1 MNFQQTS
8 KSILATVLVLGTV
21 VFVNGCG
28 KNVEVA
34 RVDSGKEIALTDKWN
49 DEDSRLVAEEMIND
63 MLSYPWISQ
72 FNQRFPGKE
81 PLLTVQRVRN
91 KSHEHIAVDTF
102 VNDIKRAV
110 IRSGKAGFI
119 ATLEERQDT
128 RAELADQDMNASAD
142 TRMEMG
148 EEDGANFALSGT
160 INSIVDQLD
169 GQRVTYYQVDLK
181 LINLQTAREVWNGS
195 KKIKKFMER
204 KSFLSR
210 VWNSDS
216 QTLISSAINYM

>member
-1 MNFQQTS
+1 MNFQQTG
-8 KSILATVLVLGTV
+8 KSILATVLFLGTV

-28 KNVEVA
+28 RSVEVA
-34 RVDSGKEIALTDKWN
+34 RVDAGKEIALTDKWN

-81 PLLTVQRVRN
+81 PLVTVQRVRN

-110 IRSGKAGFI
+110 IRSGKAGFV

-148 EEDGANFALSGT
+148 EEDGVNFALSGT

-169 GQRVTYYQVDLK
+169 GKRVTYYQVDLK

-204 KSFLSR
+204 KSFSF
-210 VWNSDS
+210 
-216 QTLISSAINYM
+216 

>member
-8 KSILATVLVLGTV
+8 KSILVTVLVLGTV

-28 KNVEVA
+28 KSVEVA

-81 PLLTVQRVRN
+81 PLVTVQRVRN

-160 INSIVDQLD
+160 VNSIVDQLD

-204 KSFLSR
+204 KSFSF
-210 VWNSDS
+210 
-216 QTLISSAINYM
+216 

>member
-8 KSILATVLVLGTV
+8 KSILAAVLVLGTV

-28 KNVEVA
+28 KSVEVA

-81 PLLTVQRVRN
+81 PLVTVQRVRN

-204 KSFLSR
+204 KSFSF
-210 VWNSDS
+210 
-216 QTLISSAINYM
+216 

>member
-8 KSILATVLVLGTV
+8 KSILVTVLVLGTV

-28 KNVEVA
+28 KSVEVA

-81 PLLTVQRVRN
+81 PLVTVQRVRN

-119 ATLEERQDT
+119 ATIEERQDT

-204 KSFLSR
+204 KSFSF
-210 VWNSDS
+210 
-216 QTLISSAINYM
+216 

>member
-81 PLLTVQRVRN
+81 PLVTMQRVRN

-169 GQRVTYYQVDLK
+169 NQRVTYYQVDLK

-204 KSFLSR
+204 KSFSL
-210 VWNSDS
+210 
-216 QTLISSAINYM
+216 

>member
-8 KSILATVLVLGTV
+8 KSILVTVMVLGTV
-21 VFVNGCG
+21 VCVNGCG
-28 KNVEVA
+28 KSVEVA

-81 PLLTVQRVRN
+81 PLVTVQRVRN

-204 KSFLSR
+204 KSFSF
-210 VWNSDS
+210 
-216 QTLISSAINYM
+216 

>member
-8 KSILATVLVLGTV
+8 KSILATVLILGTV

-28 KNVEVA
+28 KSVEVA

-81 PLLTVQRVRN
+81 PLVTVQRVRN

-148 EEDGANFALSGT
+148 EEDGANFTLSGT

-169 GQRVTYYQVDLK
+169 NQRVTYYQVDLK

-204 KSFLSR
+204 KSFSF
-210 VWNSDS
+210 
-216 QTLISSAINYM
+216 

>member
-8 KSILATVLVLGTV
+8 KSILATVLVLGTA
-21 VFVNGCG
+21 VFVDGCG
-28 KNVEVA
+28 KSVEVA

-81 PLLTVQRVRN
+81 PLVTVQRVRN

-128 RAELADQDMNASAD
+128 RAELANQDMNASAD

-169 GQRVTYYQVDLK
+169 NQRVTYYQVDLK

-204 KSFLSR
+204 KSFSF
-210 VWNSDS
+210 
-216 QTLISSAINYM
+216 

>member
-8 KSILATVLVLGTV
+8 KSILVTVLVLGTV

-28 KNVEVA
+28 KSVEVA

-72 FNQRFPGKE
+72 FNQRFPSKE
-81 PLLTVQRVRN
+81 PLVTVQRVRN

-148 EEDGANFALSGT
+148 EEDGANFALFGT

-204 KSFLSR
+204 KSFSF
-210 VWNSDS
+210 
-216 QTLISSAINYM
+216 

>member
-1 MNFQQTS
+1 MSFQQTS

-81 PLLTVQRVRN
+81 PLVTVQRVRN

-169 GQRVTYYQVDLK
+169 NQRVTYYQVDLK

-204 KSFLSR
+204 KSFSF
-210 VWNSDS
+210 
-216 QTLISSAINYM
+216 

>member
-8 KSILATVLVLGTV
+8 KSILATVMVLGTV

-28 KNVEVA
+28 KNVKVA

-81 PLLTVQRVRN
+81 PLVTVQRVRN

-169 GQRVTYYQVDLK
+169 NQRVTYYQVDLK

-204 KSFLSR
+204 KSFSF
-210 VWNSDS
+210 
-216 QTLISSAINYM
+216 

>member
-28 KNVEVA
+28 KSVEVA

-81 PLLTVQRVRN
+81 PLVTVQRVRN

-148 EEDGANFALSGT
+148 EEDGANFVLSGT

-169 GQRVTYYQVDLK
+169 NQRVTYYQVDLK

-204 KSFLSR
+204 KSFSF
-210 VWNSDS
+210 
-216 QTLISSAINYM
+216 

>member
-8 KSILATVLVLGTV
+8 KSILATVLVLGTA
-21 VFVNGCG
+21 VFVDGCG
-28 KNVEVA
+28 KSVEVA
-34 RVDSGKEIALTDKWN
+34 RVDSGKEIVLTDKWN

-81 PLLTVQRVRN
+81 PLVTVQRVRN

-169 GQRVTYYQVDLK
+169 NQRVTYYQVDLK

-204 KSFLSR
+204 KSFSF
-210 VWNSDS
+210 
-216 QTLISSAINYM
+216 

>member
-1 MNFQQTS
+1 MKFQQKS
-8 KSILATVLVLGTV
+8 KSILATVLILGTV

-28 KNVEVA
+28 KSVEVA

-72 FNQRFPGKE
+72 FNQRFPGKAT
-81 PLLTVQRVRN
+81 LVTVQRVRN

-169 GQRVTYYQVDLK
+169 NQRVTYYQVDLK

-204 KSFLSR
+204 KSFSF
-210 VWNSDS
+210 
-216 QTLISSAINYM
+216 

>member
-28 KNVEVA
+28 KHVEVA

-81 PLLTVQRVRN
+81 PLVTVQRVRN

-169 GQRVTYYQVDLK
+169 NQRVTYYQVDLK

-204 KSFLSR
+204 KSFSF
-210 VWNSDS
+210 
-216 QTLISSAINYM
+216 

>member
-81 PLLTVQRVRN
+81 PLVTVQRVRN
-91 KSHEHIAVDTF
+91 KSHEHVAVDTF

-204 KSFLSR
+204 KSFSF
-210 VWNSDS
+210 
-216 QTLISSAINYM
+216 

>member
-1 MNFQQTS
+1 MSFQQTS
-8 KSILATVLVLGTV
+8 KSILVTILVLGTV

-28 KNVEVA
+28 KSVEVA

-49 DEDSRLVAEEMIND
+49 DEDSRLVAEDIIND

-81 PLLTVQRVRN
+81 PLVTVQRVQN
-91 KSHEHIAVDTF
+91 KSHEHIAADTF

-204 KSFLSR
+204 KSFSF
-210 VWNSDS
+210 
-216 QTLISSAINYM
+216 

>member
-28 KNVEVA
+28 KSVEVA

-81 PLLTVQRVRN
+81 PLVTVQRVRN

-128 RAELADQDMNASAD
+128 RAELVDQDMNASAD

-204 KSFLSR
+204 KSFSF
-210 VWNSDS
+210 
-216 QTLISSAINYM
+216 

>member
-8 KSILATVLVLGTV
+8 KSILATVLVLGTI
-21 VFVNGCG
+21 VFVDGCG
-28 KNVEVA
+28 KSVEVA

-81 PLLTVQRVRN
+81 PLVTVQRVRN

-169 GQRVTYYQVDLK
+169 NQRVTYYQVDLK

-204 KSFLSR
+204 KSFSF
-210 VWNSDS
+210 
-216 QTLISSAINYM
+216 

>member
-1 MNFQQTS
+1 MKFQQTG
-8 KSILATVLVLGTV
+8 KSILATVLILGTV

-28 KNVEVA
+28 KSVEVA

-63 MLSYPWISQ
+63 MLSFPWISQ

-81 PLLTVQRVRN
+81 PLVTVQRVRN

-169 GQRVTYYQVDLK
+169 NQRVTYYQVDLK

-204 KSFLSR
+204 KSFSF
-210 VWNSDS
+210 
-216 QTLISSAINYM
+216 

>member
-81 PLLTVQRVRN
+81 PLVTVQRVRN

-142 TRMEMG
+142 TRMEMC

-204 KSFLSR
+204 KSFSF
-210 VWNSDS
+210 
-216 QTLISSAINYM
+216 

>member
-8 KSILATVLVLGTV
+8 KSILVTILVLGTV

-28 KNVEVA
+28 KSVEVA

-81 PLLTVQRVRN
+81 PLVTVQRVRN

-169 GQRVTYYQVDLK
+169 NQRVTYYQVDLK

-204 KSFLSR
+204 KSFSF
-210 VWNSDS
+210 
-216 QTLISSAINYM
+216 

>member
-8 KSILATVLVLGTV
+8 KSILVTVLVLGTV

-28 KNVEVA
+28 KSVEVA

-49 DEDSRLVAEEMIND
+49 DKDSRLVAEEMIND

-81 PLLTVQRVRN
+81 PLVTVQRVRN

-169 GQRVTYYQVDLK
+169 GQRLTYYQVDLK

-204 KSFLSR
+204 KSFSF
-210 VWNSDS
+210 
-216 QTLISSAINYM
+216 

>member
-8 KSILATVLVLGTV
+8 KSILVTVLVLGTV

-28 KNVEVA
+28 KSVEVA

-63 MLSYPWISQ
+63 MLSNPWISQ

-81 PLLTVQRVRN
+81 PLVTVQRVRN

-169 GQRVTYYQVDLK
+169 NQRVTYYQVDLK

-204 KSFLSR
+204 KSFSF
-210 VWNSDS
+210 
-216 QTLISSAINYM
+216 

>member
-1 MNFQQTS
+1 MKFQQTS
-8 KSILATVLVLGTV
+8 KSILATVLILGTV

-28 KNVEVA
+28 KSVEVA

-49 DEDSRLVAEEMIND
+49 DEDSRLVTEEMIND

-81 PLLTVQRVRN
+81 PLVTVQRVRN

-169 GQRVTYYQVDLK
+169 NQRVTYYQVDLK

-204 KSFLSR
+204 KSFSF
-210 VWNSDS
+210 
-216 QTLISSAINYM
+216 

>member
-28 KNVEVA
+28 KSVEVA

-81 PLLTVQRVRN
+81 PLVTVQRVRN

-110 IRSGKAGFI
+110 IRRGKAGFI

-204 KSFLSR
+204 KSFSF
-210 VWNSDS
+210 
-216 QTLISSAINYM
+216 

>member
-8 KSILATVLVLGTV
+8 KSILVTVLVLGTV

-28 KNVEVA
+28 KSVEVA

-63 MLSYPWISQ
+63 MLNYPWISQ

-81 PLLTVQRVRN
+81 PLVTVQRVRN

-204 KSFLSR
+204 KSFSF
-210 VWNSDS
+210 
-216 QTLISSAINYM
+216 

>member
-1 MNFQQTS
+1 MKFQQTS

-21 VFVNGCG
+21 VLVNGCG
-28 KNVEVA
+28 KSVEVA

-63 MLSYPWISQ
+63 MLNYPWISQ

-81 PLLTVQRVRN
+81 PLVTVQRVRN

-148 EEDGANFALSGT
+148 EEDGANFVLSGT

-204 KSFLSR
+204 KSFSF
-210 VWNSDS
+210 
-216 QTLISSAINYM
+216 

>member
-8 KSILATVLVLGTV
+8 KSILVTILVLGTV

-28 KNVEVA
+28 KSVEVA

-49 DEDSRLVAEEMIND
+49 DEDSRLVAEEMVND

-81 PLLTVQRVRN
+81 PLVTVQRVRN

-204 KSFLSR
+204 KSFSF
-210 VWNSDS
+210 
-216 QTLISSAINYM
+216 

>member
-1 MNFQQTS
+1 MKFQQTS

-21 VFVNGCG
+21 VLVNGCG
-28 KNVEVA
+28 KSVEVA
-34 RVDSGKEIALTDKWN
+34 RVDSGQEIALTDKWN

-81 PLLTVQRVRN
+81 PLVTVQRVRN

-148 EEDGANFALSGT
+148 EEDGANFVLSGT

-204 KSFLSR
+204 KSFSF
-210 VWNSDS
+210 
-216 QTLISSAINYM
+216 

>member
-8 KSILATVLVLGTV
+8 KNILVTVLVLGTV

-28 KNVEVA
+28 KSVEVA

-81 PLLTVQRVRN
+81 PLVTVQRVRN

-169 GQRVTYYQVDLK
+169 NQRVTYYQVDLK

-204 KSFLSR
+204 KSFSF
-210 VWNSDS
+210 
-216 QTLISSAINYM
+216 

>member
-8 KSILATVLVLGTV
+8 KSILVTILVLGTV

-28 KNVEVA
+28 KSVEVA

-81 PLLTVQRVRN
+81 PLVTVQRVQN

-148 EEDGANFALSGT
+148 EEDGANFTLSGT

-169 GQRVTYYQVDLK
+169 NQRVTYYQVDLK

-204 KSFLSR
+204 KSFSF
-210 VWNSDS
+210 
-216 QTLISSAINYM
+216 

>member
-1 MNFQQTS
+1 MKFQQTS
-8 KSILATVLVLGTV
+8 KSILATVLILGTV

-28 KNVEVA
+28 KSVEVA

-81 PLLTVQRVRN
+81 PLVTVQRVRN

-148 EEDGANFALSGT
+148 EEDGANFVLSGT

-204 KSFLSR
+204 KSFSF
-210 VWNSDS
+210 
-216 QTLISSAINYM
+216 

>member
-1 MNFQQTS
+1 MTMNFRQTS
-8 KSILATVLVLGTV
+8 KSILLAAFVLGLV
-21 VFVNGCG
+21 MLVSGCG
-28 KNVEVA
+28 KSVQVA
-34 RVDSGKEIALTDKWN
+34 RVESGKEVALTDKWN

-63 MLSYPWISQ
+63 MLSYPWIGQ
-72 FNQRFPGKE
+72 FKQRFPDKD
-81 PLLTVQRVRN
+81 PLVTVQRVRN
-91 KSHEHIAVDTF
+91 KSHEHIAVETF

-119 ATLEERQDT
+119 ATREERQET

-142 TRMEMG
+142 TRMERG
-148 EEDGANFALSGT
+148 EEDGANFTLSGT

-195 KKIKKFMER
+195 KKIKKLMER
-204 KSFLSR
+204 KSF
-210 VWNSDS
+210 
-216 QTLISSAINYM
+216 AF

>member
-1 MNFQQTS
+1 MKFQQTS
-8 KSILATVLVLGTV
+8 KSILATVLILGTV

-28 KNVEVA
+28 KSVEVA

-81 PLLTVQRVRN
+81 PLVTVQRVRN

-169 GQRVTYYQVDLK
+169 NQRVTYYQVDLK

-204 KSFLSR
+204 KSFSF
-210 VWNSDS
+210 
-216 QTLISSAINYM
+216 

>member
-28 KNVEVA
+28 KSVEVA

-81 PLLTVQRVRN
+81 PLVTVQRVRN

-169 GQRVTYYQVDLK
+169 GQRVTYYQIDLK

-204 KSFLSR
+204 KSFSF
-210 VWNSDS
+210 
-216 QTLISSAINYM
+216 

>member
-1 MNFQQTS
+1 MNFQQIS

-28 KNVEVA
+28 KSVEVA

-81 PLLTVQRVRN
+81 PLVTVQRVRN

-102 VNDIKRAV
+102 VNDIKRGV
-110 IRSGKAGFI
+110 IRCGKAGFI

-204 KSFLSR
+204 KSFSF
-210 VWNSDS
+210 
-216 QTLISSAINYM
+216 